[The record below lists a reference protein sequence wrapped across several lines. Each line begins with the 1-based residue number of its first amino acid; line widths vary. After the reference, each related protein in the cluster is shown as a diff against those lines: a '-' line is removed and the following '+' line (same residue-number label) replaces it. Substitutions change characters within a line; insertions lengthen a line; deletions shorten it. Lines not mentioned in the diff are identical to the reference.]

1 MILYVF
7 IEERVQPYFAFY
19 AHNDLPCQP
28 LSDHETSF
36 KDSNFKR
43 FSEDHAPDPLEA
55 RPSAFTFAPMG
66 LSLDPIDLSPFG
78 HLMKFRQRS
87 FPLYKLG
94 LSTAFYR
101 LSLSTAFTD

>member
-55 RPSAFTFAPMG
+55 RPSAPSDT
-66 LSLDPIDLSPFG
+66 SWNLD
-78 HLMKFRQRS
+78 
-87 FPLYKLG
+87 
-94 LSTAFYR
+94 T
-101 LSLSTAFTD
+101 